1 MISKKEVEHVAE
13 LARIGLTKREIE
25 KFQKELSLILD
36 YVGQLK
42 KINVKGIQPTG
53 HFTFAKN
60 VFRKDEIIKTSP
72 AQVKKIIDQIP
83 DKEKNYAKVKTVLK

>member
-42 KINVKGIQPTG
+42 KVNVKGIQPTS